1 MISQYWNFYFYK
13 TSSKALVIGAYT
25 ICGFYC
31 WALNLQIGES
41 GHNVR
46 SNVRWGRGRD
56 RGGRAVVD
64 AMLPVK
70 PKAHCRSHQLMS
82 DVVGVVDRQLVVL
95 VADGRVR

>member
-1 MISQYWNFYFYK
+1 MPIRYADFIDGPS
-13 TSSKALVIGAYT
+13 T
-25 ICGFYC
+25 
-31 WALNLQIGES
+31 LNLQIGES

-70 PKAHCRSHQLMS
+70 PKAHCPSYQLMS
-82 DVVGVVDRQLVVL
+82 NVVGVVDRQLVVL